1 MKRTMLITCTLLL
14 LPGLNS
20 LHAEETVQM
29 ETTIIKGNKE
39 LPQILYI
46 VPWRDL
52 NEERREE
59 QQLVL
64 HSLYGEL
71 FDPVFPERANSPTE

>member
-1 MKRTMLITCTLLL
+1 MKRSTLILISFLASAGISTLQ
-14 LPGLNS
+14 
-20 LHAEETVQM
+20 AEETVQM
-29 ETTIIKGNKE
+29 ETTVIKGNKE

-59 QQLVL
+59 QPLVL
-64 HSLYGEL
+64 HSLYGDL
-71 FDPVFPERANSPTE
+71 FDPVYPEYAAPETK